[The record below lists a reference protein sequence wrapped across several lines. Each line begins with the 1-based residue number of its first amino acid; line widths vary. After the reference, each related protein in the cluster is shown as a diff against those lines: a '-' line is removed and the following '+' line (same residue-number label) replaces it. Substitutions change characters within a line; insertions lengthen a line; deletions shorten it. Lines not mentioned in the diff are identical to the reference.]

1 MGHGRE
7 MEHEGGNAN
16 LLRRQAAT
24 DDVDEVSAMLM
35 KIAEQG
41 RAGQKFTYNGKRVRL
56 VRISSSA
63 YARAVGDMKRHR
75 KQASIQIGARVC
87 QLVGFVITCVAI
99 AFGTWYLA
107 KEFQLVQKQFA
118 FDADEVAQLRPVIPQ
133 LTETVKTLDGV
144 VGGLNTGIQTAGQI
158 VSGVENVTSLI
169 GSGAGTE
176 LVQDVVQNATQIV
189 GTAVSGL
196 QDAGNQIGDSI
207 SDVLS
212 GNATVQEGLR
222 SAGSSFQ
229 SLGSDLV
236 SGIRDTGQQIA
247 STASNIFCGALPSVC
262 GNK

>member
-1 MGHGRE
+1 

-16 LLRRQAAT
+16 LLRRQTAT

-41 RAGQKFTYNGKRVRL
+41 RAGQKFTYNGKRVSL

-87 QLVGFVITCVAI
+87 QLVAFVITCVAI
-99 AFGTWYLA
+99 AFGTWFLA
-107 KEFQLVQKQFA
+107 SLIEKMQNEFGSE
-118 FDADEVAQLRPVIPQ
+118 ADKIAQLRPAIPQ
-133 LTETVKTLDGV
+133 LTQTVKTLDGI

-189 GTAVSGL
+189 GSAVSGL
-196 QDAGNQIGDSI
+196 EGAGNQIGDSI

-212 GNATVQEGLR
+212 GNATVQEGLQ
-222 SAGSSFQ
+222 SAGSAFQ
-229 SLGSDLV
+229 SFGSNLLG
-236 SGIRDTGQQIA
+236 GIRDTGQQIA